1 MKPFGT
7 ILTPP
12 MFDSVEKCSYVVSIY
27 NLRRKR
33 EVGVLL
39 EHTDEITCLA
49 FVGKGFLLSGG
60 ADNTI
65 CIWRTSDWLCLHK
78 LGGHKAAVTSVAPHP
93 SGKLALSTGKDRT
106 LRLWDL
112 VKGRIAFI
120 TRLEE
125 VGEKVFWSP
134 NAEQYVVKLLP
145 PACVGC

>member
-1 MKPFGT
+1 MKLSGNVITSDSLFS
-7 ILTPP
+7 
-12 MFDSVEKCSYVVSIY
+12 MFMKGWFCRIY

-33 EVGVLL
+33 EIGVLL

-49 FVGKGFLLSGG
+49 FIGKGFLLSGG
-60 ADNTI
+60 ADSTI

-78 LGGHKAAVTSVAPHP
+78 LGGHKAAVTSIAPHP
-93 SGKLALSTGKDRT
+93 TGKLALSTGKDRT

-120 TRLEE
+120 TRLDE

-134 NAEQYVVKLLP
+134 DAERY
-145 PACVGC
+145 